1 MYKKNNSN
9 RNNYSKKDYKDKN
22 SESKNDY
29 KKSNYKKDFKDNEV
43 SSKNKYKK
51 NYKKDY
57 KNKKTYK
64 SNEDKSIRLNR
75 FIASAGICSRREAD
89 NYIKAGVVKVN
100 GKVVN
105 ELGTKILP
113 TDKVTFNDQKLK
125 SQNFVYVLL
134 NKPKDYITTLDDPHA
149 KKKITDLVKECCRE
163 RIYPVGRLDR
173 YTTGVLL
180 LTNDGDL
187 TKKLTHPKYKR
198 RKIYEVTLDKKVTRA
213 DLDKILKGI
222 ELDDGIVNAD
232 EVAYVD
238 KENKKVIGI
247 ELHSGKNRIVRRIF
261 EHLGYKVN
269 KLDRVYFAGLTKK
282 GLARGKWRFLTEKE
296 INLLKMG
303 RTV

>member
-9 RNNYSKKDYKDKN
+9 RNKFSKKDYKDKK
-22 SESKNDY
+22 SDSKND
-29 KKSNYKKDFKDNEV
+29 
-43 SSKNKYKK
+43 NKEF
-51 NYKKDY
+51 NSKKDY
-57 KNKKTYK
+57 KDLRYKKQK
-64 SNEDKSIRLNR
+64 SSDKNAGNSKEIRLNR
-75 FIASAGICSRREAD
+75 YIASAGICSRREAD

-100 GKVVN
+100 GKVVK

-113 TDKVTFNDQKLK
+113 TDKVTFNDQRIK
-125 SQNFVYVLL
+125 SQNLVYVLL

-149 KKKITDLVKECCRE
+149 KKKITDLVKDCCHE

-198 RKIYEVTLDKKVTRA
+198 RKIYEVTLDKNLTRA
-213 DLDKILKGI
+213 DMEKILNGI
-222 ELDDGIVNAD
+222 ELDDGPVNAD
-232 EVAYVD
+232 KIAYAD
-238 KENKKVIGI
+238 NDSKKIIGI
-247 ELHSGKNRIVRRIF
+247 ELHSGRNRIVRRIF
-261 EHLGYKVN
+261 EYLGYRVN

-296 INLLKMG
+296 VNFLKMG
-303 RTV
+303 SNL